1 MTYADLRA
9 LETLLQLGENY
20 YVEVVP
26 SLTVGRV
33 FFFLKYARDFCG
45 AMCLDDLRSRIG
57 IIHIEVKSKEM
68 RFRKGFDLVMSTT
81 ADVSKIPFVPNMSS
95 KCKKNNT
102 CHFTFTR
109 EILTQKIYFLQ
120 EYLEIMP
127 FGKAIE
133 KGSLLIPS

>member
-1 MTYADLRA
+1 
-9 LETLLQLGENY
+9 
-20 YVEVVP
+20 
-26 SLTVGRV
+26 
-33 FFFLKYARDFCG
+33 
-45 AMCLDDLRSRIG
+45 MCLDDLRSRIG

>member
-33 FFFLKYARDFCG
+33 FLKYARDFCG
-45 AMCLDDLRSRIG
+45 AMCLNDLRSRIG

>member
-9 LETLLQLGENY
+9 LETLLQLRELLCRSGAI
-20 YVEVVP
+20 
-26 SLTVGRV
+26 SDSWKS
-33 FFFLKYARDFCG
+33 FFLKYARDFCG